1 MLVRSSF
8 QAQKPAAVPIKLAI
22 NEILKVLMST
32 PSALYTRKTAGW
44 FHRICPVSVSQ
55 AYLLLSCPS
64 NRIGLTIAS
73 SIPNE
78 VPMRFRRLL
87 PAFFLLFA
95 LASFAQS
102 APSEKAVGFSI
113 DNIDKTLDPCADF
126 YQYACGNWL
135 KNTEIPADQ
144 SSWVS
149 FTELDER
156 NLVTL
161 KDILEKASTGG
172 SNRSAVEQKIGDFY
186 GACMDE
192 NAANGKGLA
201 PLQPELDRI
210 AAVKDKA
217 ALIDAIARVHL
228 IGPSPLFN
236 FYSAPDLHNAN
247 SVIAYIDQGGLSLPD
262 RDYYIKDDAR
272 MTEMRKH
279 LVEYITQV
287 FTLEG
292 QSAQQAGDSA
302 QTVLRIETALA
313 KASMDRTMRR
323 DPKNRDHKMTRDAA
337 LALAP
342 NFYLD
347 RYFTDVAAPS
357 FSELNVPNPEFFKQV
372 NTVLDTESLDSLKT
386 YVSWHMLRGAAP
398 WLSQP
403 FVDAN
408 FKMRQALTGQKEI
421 QARWKRCVGLTDN
434 SLGEALGQKYV
445 ELTFGADGKQRMLK
459 MVDALEKSLD
469 QDIQGLS
476 WMSGDTKKQAKAKL
490 QAIRNKIGYPDVWR
504 DYSSVQIASGDL
516 LGNLQRA
523 NEFESKRQIAKI
535 GKPLDRK
542 EWGMT
547 PPTVN
552 AYYSGSYNEIV
563 FPAGILQPP
572 FFDKKMDDA
581 VNFGGIGLVIG
592 HELTHGFDDQGRKFD
607 PEGNLR
613 DWWTADDGKE
623 FEKRVSCVADEYSNF
638 VAVDDLKLNGRL
650 TLGENTADNGGAR
663 IAYNAL
669 EELIAADRTGKEG
682 QKIDGY
688 TPEQRFFLGF
698 ARVWCQKQ
706 RPEFARVQVT
716 TNPHSPGKYRVNGVV
731 QNMTEF
737 QKAWGCKAGQP
748 MVAQNACRVW

>member
-1 MLVRSSF
+1 
-8 QAQKPAAVPIKLAI
+8 
-22 NEILKVLMST
+22 
-32 PSALYTRKTAGW
+32 
-44 FHRICPVSVSQ
+44 
-55 AYLLLSCPS
+55 
-64 NRIGLTIAS
+64 
-73 SIPNE
+73 
-78 VPMRFRRLL
+78 MRLCRVL
-87 PAFFLLFA
+87 PAVFLWFA

-102 APSEKAVGFSI
+102 APSEKSVGFSI
-113 DNIDKTLDPCADF
+113 DNIDKTLDPCVDF

-135 KNTEIPADQ
+135 KTNEIPADR
-144 SSWVS
+144 SSWAS
-149 FTELDER
+149 FVELDER

-161 KDILEKASTGG
+161 KDILEKASSGG
-172 SNRSAVEQKIGDFY
+172 PNRSVVEQKIGDFY

-192 NAANGKGLA
+192 KTADQKGFA

-217 ALIDAIARVHL
+217 GLIDAIARVHL
-228 IGPSPLFN
+228 IGPNPLFN
-236 FYSAPDLHNAN
+236 FYSGSDMHNAN
-247 SVIAYIDQGGLSLPD
+247 QVIAYIDQGGLSLPD

-272 MTEMRKH
+272 MTEIRKH
-279 LVEYITQV
+279 LVQYVTET
-287 FTLEG
+287 FTLAG
-292 QSAQQAGDSA
+292 RSPQQAADSA
-302 QTVLRIETALA
+302 QTVMRIETALA
-313 KASMDRTMRR
+313 KASMDRTLRR
-323 DPKNRDHKMTRDAA
+323 DPKNRDHKVARDAA
-337 LALAP
+337 LAMAP

-357 FSELNVPNPEFFKQV
+357 FSELNVSNPEFFKQA
-372 NTVLDTESLDSLKT
+372 NAVLESESLDSLKT
-386 YVSWHMLRGAAP
+386 YVSWHLMSGSAP
-398 WLSQP
+398 WLSRP
-403 FVDAN
+403 FVEAN
-408 FKMRQALTGQKEI
+408 FRMRQALTGQKEI
-421 QARWKRCVGLTDN
+421 QARWKRCVELTDE

-469 QDIQGLS
+469 EDIQSLP
-476 WMSGDTKKQAKAKL
+476 WMSSETKKQAKMKL
-490 QAIRNKIGYPDVWR
+490 QAIRNKIGYPEVWR
-504 DYSSVQIASGDL
+504 NYSSLTVVSGDL
-516 LGNLQRA
+516 LGNFQRA
-523 NEFESKRQIAKI
+523 NEFEAKREIVKI
-535 GKPLDRK
+535 EKPLDRK

-552 AYYSGSYNEIV
+552 AYYSWSMNDIN

-638 VAVDDLKLNGRL
+638 VVVDDLKLNGRL

-669 EELIAADRTGKEG
+669 EELIAADRTGKEA

-698 ARVWCQKQ
+698 ARVWCEKR
-706 RPEFARVQVT
+706 RPEYARMQVT
-716 TNPHSPGKYRVNGVV
+716 TNPHSPGKFRVDGVV
-731 QNMTEF
+731 QNMPEF

-748 MVAQNACRVW
+748 MVAQNSCHVW